1 MGKAR
6 PEACAIALDAGALV
20 ALERADERVRALLRE
35 ALRVDARIVIPAAV
49 LAQVWREG
57 RRQAVI
63 GMLLKGKR
71 TEVVSLDAVLA
82 KAVGA
87 LCGRTGTSDVV
98 DASLVLVARRSRA
111 LVVTSDADDIRRLD
125 RTLAVEAL

>member
-6 PEACAIALDAGALV
+6 PEACAIALDAGALI

-35 ALRVDARIVIPAAV
+35 ALRVRARIVIPAAV
-49 LAQVWREG
+49 LAQVWRDG
-57 RRQAVI
+57 RRQAVL
-63 GMLLKGKR
+63 GMLLKGES

-82 KAVGA
+82 QAVGA

-98 DASLVLVARRSRA
+98 DASLALVARRSRA
-111 LVVTSDADDIRRLD
+111 LVITSDADDVRRLD
-125 RTLAVEAL
+125 PTIPVEAL